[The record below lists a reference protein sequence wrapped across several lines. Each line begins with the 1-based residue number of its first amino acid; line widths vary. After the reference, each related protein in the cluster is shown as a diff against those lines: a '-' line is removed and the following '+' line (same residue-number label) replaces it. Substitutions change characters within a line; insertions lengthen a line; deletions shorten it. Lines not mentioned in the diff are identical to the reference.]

1 MNATTPSRL
10 ITAALLCGAALAGP
24 AQGQG
29 RPVVTDIAWPG
40 IDSYCTFMREGHSFD
55 YNDPESW
62 RFVFFSQLDTSAEQ
76 AVETAFMSIGYGLRQ
91 LELVDSS
98 QSGNEETR
106 RYRSLGAGS
115 HDIVVT
121 MVSGEE
127 GYESTGYTGSIVV
140 SGPLGEETVTFHG
153 DCGV

>member
-1 MNATTPSRL
+1 MTATSPASARQR
-10 ITAALLCGAALAGP
+10 GARSVTRC
-24 AQGQG
+24 
-29 RPVVTDIAWPG
+29 RPVVTDIVWPG
-40 IDSYCTFMREGHSFD
+40 IDSYCTFMREVHSFD

-62 RFVFFSQLDTSAEQ
+62 RFVFFTQLDTSVEP
-76 AVETAFMSIGYGLRQ
+76 AVEIAFMSIGHSLRQ

-98 QSGNEETR
+98 QSGNDETR

-121 MVSGEE
+121 MQGGEE
-127 GYESTGYTGSIVV
+127 GYEATGYTGSIEV
-140 SGPLGEETVTFHG
+140 SGPLGGETVAFHG

>member
-1 MNATTPSRL
+1 MIATVRTHM
-10 ITAALLCGAALAGP
+10 ITAALIGGAAFAGP
-24 AQGQG
+24 ALAQGQ
-29 RPVVTDIAWPG
+29 PVMTDIAWPG
-40 IDSYCTFMREGHSFD
+40 IDSYCTFMREGHDFD

-62 RFVFFSQLDTSAEQ
+62 RFVFFSQLDTSGEQ
-76 AVETAFMSIGYGLRQ
+76 AVETAFMSIGHNLRQ

-106 RYRSLGAGS
+106 LYRSLGAGS

-121 MVSGEE
+121 MRGGEE
-127 GYESTGYTGSIVV
+127 GYESTGYTGSIEV
-140 SGPLGEETVTFHG
+140 SGPLGEETVAFHG